1 MGKKV
6 RPGFS
11 YQSCSMRLAHRPSA
25 DMDSRRLTIFPR
37 AGNGVEN
44 ASSVN
49 ASSVNASSVNA
60 SSVKV
65 SSVNSSS
72 IHGKG
77 DSAAPST
84 PKRKFQSENGS
95 VDLTLPKLTPTLRVK
110 RRIFTPLDEDPGK
123 YYRCIHSVDPEGERP
138 YCLAQEIA
146 SDVSKHAYRVVM
158 IRRSPEKS
166 VVGLDNPNPNLLNIV
181 SVFRFQG
188 SLFTA
193 FDRPGLSLSEIAVSH
208 SPQLGLAEL
217 RTISTEV
224 GLSNVR
230 SCS

>member
-6 RPGFS
+6 RPGS
-11 YQSCSMRLAHRPSA
+11 LYQSCSVRLALQLSA

-49 ASSVNASSVNA
+49 ASSF
-60 SSVKV
+60 
-65 SSVNSSS
+65 NSSS
-72 IHGKG
+72 INDKG

-84 PKRKFQSENGS
+84 PKRKFQSENGP

-110 RRIFTPLDEDPGK
+110 RKIFTPLDEDPGK
-123 YYRCIHSVDPEGERP
+123 HYRCIHSVDPEGERP

-146 SDVSKHAYRVVM
+146 SDASKHAYRVVM
-158 IRRSPEKS
+158 IRRSSEKS
-166 VVGLDNPNPNLLNIV
+166 VVGLDNPNPNLLNFV
-181 SVFRFQG
+181 SVFRFQD
-188 SLFTA
+188 SLFTV
-193 FDRPGLSLSEIAVSH
+193 FDRPGLPLSEIVVSH
-208 SPQLGLAEL
+208 SPQLGLAEV

-230 SCS
+230 SFSW

>member
-1 MGKKV
+1 MFARQSWAKKCGRV
-6 RPGFS
+6 FL
-11 YQSCSMRLAHRPSA
+11 YQSCSMRLAHLPSA

-49 ASSVNASSVNA
+49 
-60 SSVKV
+60 V

-72 IHGKG
+72 INGKG

-84 PKRKFQSENGS
+84 PKRKFQSENGP
-95 VDLTLPKLTPTLRVK
+95 VDLTLPNLTPTLRVK
-110 RRIFTPLDEDPGK
+110 RKIFTPLDEDPERH
-123 YYRCIHSVDPEGERP
+123 YRCIHSVDPEGERP

-230 SCS
+230 SCSW

>member
-1 MGKKV
+1 
-6 RPGFS
+6 
-11 YQSCSMRLAHRPSA
+11 MRLAHRPSA

-49 ASSVNASSVNA
+49 ASSVNASSVN
-60 SSVKV
+60 
-65 SSVNSSS
+65 SSS
-72 IHGKG
+72 INGKV

-84 PKRKFQSENGS
+84 TKRKFQSENGP

-110 RRIFTPLDEDPGK
+110 RKIFTPLDEDPERH
-123 YYRCIHSVDPEGERP
+123 YRCIHSVDPEGERP

-166 VVGLDNPNPNLLNIV
+166 VVGLNNPDPNLLNIV

-217 RTISTEV
+217 RTISIEV

-230 SCS
+230 LCS

>member
-1 MGKKV
+1 MGKKE

-25 DMDSRRLTIFPR
+25 DMDSRRLTVFPR

-49 ASSVNASSVNA
+49 ASSVD
-60 SSVKV
+60 
-65 SSVNSSS
+65 SSS
-72 IHGKG
+72 INDKG

-84 PKRKFQSENGS
+84 PKRKLQSGNGP

-110 RRIFTPLDEDPGK
+110 RKIFTPLNEDPGK
-123 YYRCIHSVDPEGERP
+123 HYRCIHSVDPEGERP

-146 SDVSKHAYRVVM
+146 SDASKHAYRVVM

-181 SVFRFQG
+181 SAFQFQD
-188 SLFTA
+188 SLFTV
-193 FDRPGLSLSEIAVSH
+193 FDRPGLPLSEIAVSH
-208 SPQLGLAEL
+208 SPQLGLAEV
-217 RTISTEV
+217 RTICTEV

-230 SCS
+230 SFSW

>member
-6 RPGFS
+6 RPGS
-11 YQSCSMRLAHRPSA
+11 LYQSCGMRLAHRPSA

-49 ASSVNASSVNA
+49 ASSFNA
-60 SSVKV
+60 

-72 IHGKG
+72 IKGKV

-84 PKRKFQSENGS
+84 PKRNFQSENGP
-95 VDLTLPKLTPTLRVK
+95 VDPTPPNLTPTLRVK
-110 RRIFTPLDEDPGK
+110 RKIFTPLDEDPERH
-123 YYRCIHSVDPEGERP
+123 YRCIHSVDPEGERP
-138 YCLAQEIA
+138 YCLAQKIA

>member
-1 MGKKV
+1 
-6 RPGFS
+6 
-11 YQSCSMRLAHRPSA
+11 
-25 DMDSRRLTIFPR
+25 MDSRRLTVFPR

-49 ASSVNASSVNA
+49 ASSVD
-60 SSVKV
+60 
-65 SSVNSSS
+65 SSS
-72 IHGKG
+72 INDKG

-84 PKRKFQSENGS
+84 PKRKLQSGNGP

-110 RRIFTPLDEDPGK
+110 RKIFTPLNEDPGK
-123 YYRCIHSVDPEGERP
+123 HYRCIHSVDPEGERP

-146 SDVSKHAYRVVM
+146 SDASKHAYRVVM

-181 SVFRFQG
+181 SAFQFQD
-188 SLFTA
+188 SLFTV
-193 FDRPGLSLSEIAVSH
+193 FDRPGLPLSEIAVSH
-208 SPQLGLAEL
+208 SPQLGLAEV
-217 RTISTEV
+217 RTICTEV

-230 SCS
+230 SFSW